1 MVSGHPRIKMST
13 SIIDYIFREL
23 AVNYLG
29 RNELAHVQPEDLEP
43 DSVGESDAPPVDFGE
58 EEVVSERIVTPGP
71 LKLSADVPRAAQVYA
86 QKPKRQPIQV
96 EDRTAPAPAA
106 KAHAPE
112 SREAHAASVSE
123 QVRVARMQGYE
134 GDACTGCGSFTM
146 VRNGSCLKCV
156 SCGTTSGCS

>member
-1 MVSGHPRIKMST
+1 MST

-23 AVNYLG
+23 AVTYLG

-43 DSVGESDAPPVDFGE
+43 DSVGESDAPPVDFG
-58 EEVVSERIVTPGP
+58 RGGGRLRAHRHPRPAQAQRRRPARGPGLRAEAEAP
-71 LKLSADVPRAAQVYA
+71 ADPGRG
-86 QKPKRQPIQV
+86 PHR
-96 EDRTAPAPAA
+96 PAPAA
-106 KAHAPE
+106 KGHAPE
-112 SREAHAASVSE
+112 SREAHAAAVSE

-134 GDACTGCGSFTM
+134 GDACTSCGSFTM